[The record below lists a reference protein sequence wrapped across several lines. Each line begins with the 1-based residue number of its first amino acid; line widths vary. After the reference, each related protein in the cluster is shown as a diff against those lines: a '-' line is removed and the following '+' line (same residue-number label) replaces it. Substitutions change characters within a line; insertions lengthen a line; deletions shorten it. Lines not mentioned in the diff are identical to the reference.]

1 MGEENSNKLTIKKQ
15 DDKQENKDLQ
25 HYKSGSKI
33 YEGYFNFIISPFN
46 QLTESIQNKNKLL
59 NIQFHFSFYLEDK
72 EPIDSNSNQKLY
84 EQEVDSDDGFECRF
98 CHRKFTQKGNMNKH
112 LKQHLFPDV
121 EQRKNF
127 K

>member
-1 MGEENSNKLTIKKQ
+1 MKVTTI
-15 DDKQENKDLQ
+15 LL
-25 HYKSGSKI
+25 SLFS
-33 YEGYFNFIISPFN
+33 
-46 QLTESIQNKNKLL
+46 QLTESIQNENKLL
-59 NIQFHFSFYLEDK
+59 NIQLHFSFYLEDK
-72 EPIDSNSNQKLY
+72 EPTNNNNNQKSN
-84 EQEVDSDDGFECRF
+84 EQEVDSDDCFECRF